1 MTLLRTAISSP
12 ISNKRRL
19 PISSDRR
26 LPVGSDRR
34 LPIRENAGRFVA
46 LLLVLTVSVGILLAW
61 EQIQSLGAYGYP
73 AIFLVSL
80 FGNAILF
87 LPAPSFALVLAAGAS
102 LDPLLVG
109 VVAGTGAA
117 IGEMTG
123 YLAGYSGQAV
133 VQDRPLYNRIRGWMS
148 TNGILAI
155 FIFAAIPN
163 PFFDIG
169 GIFAGVMRL
178 PAWQFLFATWLGK
191 SLRFALLAGLGVL
204 AAS

>member
-1 MTLLRTAISSP
+1 MTILRTPLSAPVINKSPFLKGPLAIRKE
-12 ISNKRRL
+12 NVGRL
-19 PISSDRR
+19 T
-26 LPVGSDRR
+26 
-34 LPIRENAGRFVA
+34 A
-46 LLLVLTVSVGILLAW
+46 LALILAVSVGILVAW
-61 EQIQSLGAYGYP
+61 EQIQILGAYGYP
-73 AIFLVSL
+73 AVFLVSL
-80 FGNAILF
+80 IGNAVLF

-109 VVAGTGAA
+109 LLAGTGAA

-133 VQDRPLYNRIRGWMS
+133 LQDKPVYNRVRGWME
-148 TNGILAI
+148 TKGILVI
-155 FIFAAIPN
+155 FLFAALPN

-169 GIFAGVMRL
+169 GIIAGAMRM
-178 PAWQFLFATWLGK
+178 PAWQFLFATGLGK

>member
-1 MTLLRTAISSP
+1 MTILRTAINP
-12 ISNKRRL
+12 TINNQGRL
-19 PISSDRR
+19 GIR
-26 LPVGSDRR
+26 
-34 LPIRENAGRFVA
+34 RENAVRMVA
-46 LLLVLTVSVGILLAW
+46 LVLVLIMSAGILLAW
-61 EQIQSLGAYGYP
+61 EQIQILGAYGYP

-109 VVAGTGAA
+109 IVAGTGAA

-133 VQDRPLYNRIRGWMS
+133 LQDKPLYNRVRGWMA
-148 TNGILAI
+148 TKGILVI

-163 PFFDIG
+163 PFFDVG
-169 GIFAGVMRL
+169 GIIAGVMRM
-178 PAWQFLFATWLGK
+178 PAWHFLFATGLGK